1 MEGEGREKEGRKGG
15 GKGMA
20 GGRKGGRERGRKGG
34 REKGERKV
42 VKWRQDKEQWHDDN
56 MDVSTLRA
64 LQPYLYQEDVHYSEG
79 NVEGEYR
86 GKHGQKP
93 CRGIH

>member
-1 MEGEGREKEGRKGG
+1 M
-15 GKGMA
+15 
-20 GGRKGGRERGRKGG
+20 
-34 REKGERKV
+34 
-42 VKWRQDKEQWHDDN
+42 KWRRDKEQWHDDN

-79 NVEGEYR
+79 DVEGEYR